1 MVRQGAPL
9 VNNQGRPAMTPLTD
23 GSTMGSAVK
32 GNPESTVR
40 RIAAQQ
46 PTDRL
51 AELRQMHRSRRRN
64 VPAGTR
70 IQRQIGPCG
79 AAPRWKAGIPT
90 PKAII

>member
-1 MVRQGAPL
+1 
-9 VNNQGRPAMTPLTD
+9 MTPLTD

-40 RIAAQQ
+40 RVAAHQ

-51 AELRQMHRSRRRN
+51 AQLRQMHRSRRRN

-70 IQRQIGPCG
+70 IQRQIGHAEQPICG
-79 AAPRWKAGIPT
+79 KPAFQPPRR
-90 PKAII
+90 